1 LSAGMLDF
9 DRLIGYSQASP
20 KRNRIIAYVLIVMGL
35 ALIAGETR
43 AFLISRDFIE
53 AHPDLAERFKLAFIY
68 TVTNSQLL
76 VWLAS
81 LGALALPLW
90 AGGYESAETALLT
103 PQSVEAAEQE

>member
-1 LSAGMLDF
+1 
-9 DRLIGYSQASP
+9 
-20 KRNRIIAYVLIVMGL
+20 MGL

-53 AHPDLAERFKLAFIY
+53 AHPDMAERFKLAFIY

-81 LGALALPLW
+81 LGVLALPLW
-90 AGGYESAETALLT
+90 ASGYESAEKVLFT
-103 PQSVEAAEQE
+103 PKSVEVTEHD